1 MPELRSR
8 ARKAAAAEAAPAAK
22 PAPKRK
28 TAKKPPKTQG
38 GSKKTKT
45 ADKPMSGDS
54 PIPAVGAAPAAAVPP
69 SPNEKQALEDDPN
82 TVNAEAQAKPPP
94 QPRRNCPSMQ
104 RLTDGTSFQLPRH
117 LQIEDKSPLGV

>member
-45 ADKPMSGDS
+45 ADKPISGDS
-54 PIPAVGAAPAAAVPP
+54 PIPAAGVAPAAAVPP

-82 TVNAEAQAKPPP
+82 TVNAEEQATASRERSPRPNGQGQQGLSTSPP
-94 QPRRNCPSMQ
+94 C
-104 RLTDGTSFQLPRH
+104 G
-117 LQIEDKSPLGV
+117 